1 MSDSL
6 LRQDVIDELDFEPS
20 IDAADIGVAVENSV
34 VTLTG
39 HVPTYA
45 QKVTVEDVVRKVN
58 GVKGI
63 AQMIEVRPFGTHRTA
78 DDEIAKRALSSIDWN
93 TSVPDNSLQVKV
105 QGGWV
110 TLTGKV
116 EWQYQKTAATDAVR
130 GLPGVIGITNRI
142 EIVPRASVSD
152 VKKRI
157 EDALKRS
164 AEIEA
169 QAIRVDVLDGG
180 KVTLDGRVHTWSE
193 RSAVERA
200 AWSAQGVNTVDD
212 RITLG

>member
-1 MSDSL
+1 MSDSS

-45 QKVTVEDVVRKVN
+45 QKVTVEDVVRRVN

-78 DDEIAKRALSSIDWN
+78 DDEIAKRVLSSIDWN
-93 TSVPDNSLQVKV
+93 TSIPDNSLQVKV
-105 QGGWV
+105 QAGWV

-130 GLPGVIGITNRI
+130 GLAGVVGITNRI
-142 EIVPRASVSD
+142 EIAPRASVYD

-169 QAIRVDVLDGG
+169 QAIKVNVLDGG
-180 KVTLDGRVHTWSE
+180 KVMLDGRVHTWSE

>member
-1 MSDSL
+1 MSDSS
-6 LRQDVIDELDFEPS
+6 LRQDVTDELDFEPS

-45 QKVTVEDVVRKVN
+45 QKVTVEDVVRRVN

-63 AQMIEVRPFGTHRTA
+63 AQMIEVRPFGTHLTA
-78 DDEIAKRALSSIDWN
+78 DDEIAKRVLSSIDWN
-93 TSVPDNSLQVKV
+93 TSIPDNSLQVKV

-130 GLPGVIGITNRI
+130 GLAGVVGITNRI

-169 QAIRVDVLDGG
+169 QAIRVNVLDGG